1 MNPPSPVGPHR
12 VVWSLAMLA
21 TVGYGA
27 LYYAQPLLA
36 VAFEEAHGWTRTQ
49 TGLAFTLA
57 LLLTAG
63 LAPWVGRVL
72 DTGRGARW
80 LSLGALLGSLAFLLL
95 ALTSHYLLFVFAWLL
110 AGVSM
115 GLTFYEA
122 VFTVLRQQVAAAAR
136 RPATLTVTLVAGL
149 ASTVFVPLTTALLGG
164 GGLTAALLGLSAVL
178 LFTGLLIWW
187 AVPDRAPPAAQG
199 AAAPFTPDPLFG
211 RLTLAFTLARVVTVG
226 VGVQLAPLLLTA
238 GHPPA
243 VAAGLTGLLGL
254 AALPGRILFV
264 PLLERLGLWPLTLGL
279 VGLMGVGTAV
289 LHFPATTALSAAGI
303 VAFGLASGALTL
315 ARTELLAHHYPP
327 ELFGTA
333 NGRLARPVNLA
344 QAVTPLG
351 VGLLYTLTGAYTWS
365 LHLLVGLALGAVW
378 SLSGGPLLRKEA
390 HPDAPAP

>member
-1 MNPPSPVGPHR
+1 MSPPSPVGPHR
-12 VVWSLAMLA
+12 VVWSLALLA

-36 VAFEEAHGWTRTQ
+36 VAFEEAHGWTRAQ

-72 DTGRGARW
+72 DTGRGRRW
-80 LSLGALLGSLAFLLL
+80 LSLGALLGSLAFALL

-110 AGVSM
+110 AGLSM

-164 GGLTAALLGLSAVL
+164 GLRTALLGLSGVL
-178 LFTGLLIWW
+178 LLAGLLVWW
-187 AVPDRAPPAAQG
+187 TVPDRASPAARN

-211 RLTLAFTLARVVTVG
+211 RLTLAFTLSRVVTVG
-226 VGVQLAPLLLTA
+226 VGVQLAPLLLAA
-238 GHPPA
+238 GHGPA
-243 VAAGLTGLLGL
+243 VAAALTGLLGL

-315 ARTELLAHHYPP
+315 ARAELLAHHYPA
-327 ELFGTA
+327 ELFGTV

-344 QAVTPLG
+344 QAAAPLG
-351 VGLLYTLTGAYTWS
+351 VGVLYTLTGGYTWS
-365 LHLLVGLALGAVW
+365 LHLLVGLSLGAAW
-378 SLSGGPLLRKEA
+378 SLSAGLLPRGTA
-390 HPDAPAP
+390 QPDVPAP